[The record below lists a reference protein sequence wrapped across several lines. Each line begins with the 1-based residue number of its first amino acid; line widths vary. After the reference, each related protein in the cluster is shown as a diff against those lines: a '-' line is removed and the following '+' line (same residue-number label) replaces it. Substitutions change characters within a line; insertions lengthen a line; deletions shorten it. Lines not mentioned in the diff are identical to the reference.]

1 MRAAVYTRYG
11 PPDVLRLAERDTPV
25 PLDDEVLLQVHAA
38 SVNAYDWHFLTAE
51 VFLIRLMGGLFRPKK
66 TTLGADIAGRVVAVG
81 KDVMRFRPGDDV
93 FGTAKGGTGGFAEFV
108 CAREKALESKPANV
122 SFEAA
127 AAVPIAASTALQG
140 LRDKG
145 RIAAGMRV
153 LVHGA
158 SGGVGTFAVQIA
170 KSFGAHVTAVCS
182 TRNVPTAQACGADA
196 TIDYTHENFVDRA
209 QRYDLIFVANGT
221 RSLAEY
227 RQCLE
232 PNGICV
238 LAGGG
243 STAVAKI
250 LGGLLQAWWMSQTG
264 KRKFA
269 SFMAT
274 IRQPDLA
281 VLRGLLESG
290 ALKPV
295 IERRYPLDAVAD
307 ALRYFGAGHAG
318 GKVVLSIA

>member
-1 MRAAVYTRYG
+1 VRAAVYTRYG

-25 PLDDEVLLQVHAA
+25 PLADEVLLQVHAA
-38 SVNAYDWHFLTAE
+38 SVNAYDWHFLTADA
-51 VFLIRLMGGLFRPKK
+51 FLIRLMGGLFRPRK

-81 KDVMRFRPGDDV
+81 KDVTRFRPGDDV
-93 FGTAKGGTGGFAEFV
+93 FGTAKGGSGGFAEFV

-145 RIAAGMRV
+145 KIAAGSRV

-158 SGGVGTFAVQIA
+158 SGGVGTFAIQIA

-182 TRNVPTAQACGADA
+182 TRNVPTAQTCGADA
-196 TIDYTHENFVDRA
+196 TIDYTQEDFVDRA

-221 RSLAEY
+221 RSLSEY
-227 RQCLE
+227 RRCLE

-243 STAVAKI
+243 STSVAKI
-250 LGGLLQAWWMSQTG
+250 LGGLLQAWWMSKTG
-264 KRKFA
+264 RRKFE
-269 SFMAT
+269 SFVAT
-274 IRQPDLA
+274 IRQADLT
-281 VLRGLLESG
+281 VLRALLESG

-307 ALRYFGAGHAG
+307 ALRYVGAGHAG
-318 GKVVLSIA
+318 GKVVLTVA